1 MADNA
6 EIERDEEVTSVEVS
20 VPAVYEENEWAQV
33 RLAEVDSCVSHLL
46 FSGTSLPDLTFRGRS
61 PMGLAARS
69 VVASSHLLWHSDSGC
84 ITCDM
89 LTCCLPNGS
98 ARD

>member
-33 RLAEVDSCVSHLL
+33 TFAEVDRRVSHP
-46 FSGTSLPDLTFRGRS
+46 SIWSS
-61 PMGLAARS
+61 P
-69 VVASSHLLWHSDSGC
+69 
-84 ITCDM
+84 T
-89 LTCCLPNGS
+89 
-98 ARD
+98 